1 MSETT
6 KPVSLPIAHALD
18 PRLSQVLE
26 YWLGA
31 EMPTNESALSR
42 KQLWFTKSEET
53 DEEIRHLFGA
63 VLQEALLGKL
73 DGEAMESPLGWLSVL
88 IVLDQFTRNAYR
100 GTPKSFAGDKKA
112 RELALKGID
121 LGWDVDET
129 IAPVARIFVYLPL
142 EHAEDIEM
150 QNSSVVA
157 FEQLHQE
164 APPEL
169 KEFFAGTLDYAH
181 KHLDVIEQFGRFPHR
196 NIILGRES
204 TEAEKAYLSQPGA
217 GF

>member
-6 KPVSLPIAHALD
+6 KPISLPIAHALD

-142 EHAEDIEM
+142 EHAEDMEM

>member
-6 KPVSLPIAHALD
+6 KPISLPIAHALD

>member
-1 MSETT
+1 MSDKT
-6 KPVSLPIAHALD
+6 KPISLPIAHALD

-42 KQLWFTKSEET
+42 KPLWFTKSEET

-63 VLQEALLGKL
+63 LLQEALLGKL

-100 GTPKSFAGDKKA
+100 GTPKSFAGDHKA

-121 LGWDVDET
+121 LGWDVDEA
-129 IAPVARIFVYLPL
+129 IAPVARIFLYLPL
-142 EHAEDIEM
+142 EHAEDMEM
-150 QNSSVVA
+150 QNNSVVA

-164 APPEL
+164 APPAL
-169 KEFFAGTLDYAH
+169 REFFAGTLDYAH

-196 NIILGRES
+196 NAILGRES